1 MKPGV
6 VFDSLEGMT
15 VDEQLDTAIR
25 LGVSA
30 VEVNT
35 CGWSRVSH
43 FDLED
48 MRGRKEPF
56 LQAFSY
62 RRLEVIG
69 LNADRNGIAY
79 LG

>member
-1 MKPGV
+1 
-6 VFDSLEGMT
+6 MT
-15 VDEQLDTAIR
+15 VDEMLGAAIR

-35 CGWSRVSH
+35 CGWSRVPH

-48 MRGRKEPF
+48 LFGHAGAEGAF
-56 LQAFSY
+56 LQAFSN

-69 LNADRNGIAY
+69 FNADRNGIVY